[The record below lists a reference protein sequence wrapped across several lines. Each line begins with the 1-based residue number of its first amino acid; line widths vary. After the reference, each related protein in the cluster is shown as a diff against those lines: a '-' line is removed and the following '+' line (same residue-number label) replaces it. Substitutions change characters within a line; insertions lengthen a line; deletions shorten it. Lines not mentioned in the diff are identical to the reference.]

1 MCRHDDDASMSGSLI
16 VMYHDLLTSTP
27 HTELWSDI
35 IVFFSFLFL
44 IDSFKVVQS
53 FTDLWINVSLRAAL
67 SQHQYGNKEEYTCH

>member
-16 VMYHDLLTSTP
+16 VMYHDSLTSTP

-35 IVFFSFLFL
+35 IVLFYFPRK
-44 IDSFKVVQS
+44 IYSFKVVQS

-67 SQHQYGNKEEYTCH
+67 SPHQYGNKEEYTCH